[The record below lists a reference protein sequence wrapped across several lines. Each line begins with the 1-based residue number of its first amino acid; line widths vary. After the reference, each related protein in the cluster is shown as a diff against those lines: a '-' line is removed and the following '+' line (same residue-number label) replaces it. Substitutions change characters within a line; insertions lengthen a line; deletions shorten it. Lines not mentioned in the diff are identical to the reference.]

1 MPKTNSTPSFDPAA
15 AFGAFKMPAFDV
27 DALVALQNRNIEAF
41 STVQKMAAD
50 SIKVLTDRQV
60 EIARGA
66 IDEYVAAVGELYNA
80 KDPKVG
86 VAKQVAYTKSA
97 VASSVAGAQELTE
110 MAVKANTEVFDV
122 LTKRVVEGLD
132 VVGGI
137 AKKA

>member
-15 AFGAFKMPAFDV
+15 AFAAFKLPTFDV
-27 DALVALQNRNIEAF
+27 DALVALQRRNIEAF
-41 STVQKMAAD
+41 SAVQKMAAD
-50 SIKVLTDRQV
+50 RVKVLTTRQA
-60 EIARGA
+60 ELARGA
-66 IDEYVAAVGELYNA
+66 VGEYVAAVGEFYNA

-110 MAVKANTEVFDV
+110 MAVKANAEVFDV
-122 LTKRVVEGLD
+122 LTKHVVEGLD
-132 VVGGI
+132 EVGSF

>member
-1 MPKTNSTPSFDPAA
+1 MPKTNSTTPFDPAA
-15 AFGAFKMPAFDV
+15 AFAAFKLPTFDF
-27 DALVALQNRNIEAF
+27 DALVALQRRNVEAF

-50 SIKVLTDRQV
+50 SVKVLATRQA

-66 IDEYVAAVGELYNA
+66 IDEYVAAVGEFYNA

-86 VAKQVAYTKSA
+86 VAKQVTYTKSA
-97 VASSVAGAQELTE
+97 VASSVASAHELTE
-110 MAVKANTEVFDV
+110 MAVKANAEVFDV

-132 VVGGI
+132 EVGSF

>member
-1 MPKTNSTPSFDPAA
+1 MPKTTSTASFDPTA
-15 AFGAFKMPAFDV
+15 AFAAFKMPMFDV
-27 DALVALQNRNIEAF
+27 DALVALQRRNIEAL

-50 SIKVLTDRQV
+50 SVKVLSTRQA

-66 IDEYVAAVGELYNA
+66 VDEYVAAVGEFYNA

-97 VASSVAGAQELTE
+97 LESSVASAQELTD
-110 MAVKANTEVFDV
+110 MAVKANAEVFDV

-132 VVGGI
+132 EVGSL